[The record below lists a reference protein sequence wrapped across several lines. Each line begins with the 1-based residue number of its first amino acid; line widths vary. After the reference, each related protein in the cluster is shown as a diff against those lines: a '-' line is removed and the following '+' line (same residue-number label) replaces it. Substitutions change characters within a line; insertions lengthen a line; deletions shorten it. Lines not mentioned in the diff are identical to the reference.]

1 MYAVYLRKSRA
12 DLDAEAMGQGE
23 SIDARPK
30 MKQILRE
37 VEQGRWAGVLCMD
50 IDRLARGNSAD
61 QARAYRFR
69 KGGTFYRKHAA
80 IWFPKG
86 SRKAV
91 FPESPCGDLYPT
103 VICCILKRQKFL

>member
-12 DLDAEAMGQGE
+12 DLDAEVMGQGE
-23 SIDARPK
+23 TLAR
-30 MKQILRE
+30 R
-37 VEQGRWAGVLCMD
+37 RAGVLCMD
-50 IDRLARGNSAD
+50 IDRLARGNGAD